1 MSRFSDSNCAKNPL
15 NLLEALSSSYLFRHD
30 ELDYIE
36 NFDTIKIGRCTTY
49 DAETNQVLKVPFVND
64 CLDNLGKVD
73 SEVLK
78 VFLFSDV
85 AVLLSVI
92 FSTIF
97 GAITLVVIILQGNLL
112 NNFDSKRQIESKCKV
127 YKPKV
132 TFLQKINQKNDVS
145 RSNGPSTGIAAGLSM
160 F

>member
-1 MSRFSDSNCAKNPL
+1 MLKDRKMSRFSDSNCAKNPF

-49 DAETNQVLKVPFVND
+49 DAETNQVLKVPFVNG
-64 CLDNLGKVD
+64 CLDNLGEINLK
-73 SEVLK
+73 VLK
-78 VFLFSDV
+78 VYLFSDV

-112 NNFDSKRQIESKCKV
+112 SE
-127 YKPKV
+127 
-132 TFLQKINQKNDVS
+132 INSRLTSRKKN
-145 RSNGPSTGIAAGLSM
+145 I
-160 F
+160 